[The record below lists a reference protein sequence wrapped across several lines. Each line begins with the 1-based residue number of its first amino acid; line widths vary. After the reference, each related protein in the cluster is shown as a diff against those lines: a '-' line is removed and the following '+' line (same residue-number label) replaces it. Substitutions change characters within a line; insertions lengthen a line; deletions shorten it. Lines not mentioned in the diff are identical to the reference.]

1 MKCSQ
6 WRIYY
11 SMIFIISDYR
21 DFEFLLNLPIEFL
34 TVTDSYFS
42 SFVIYLKGNVG
53 AIVNIWKNRVNDSIR
68 TVKTPIFIFGR
79 YWLILKKN
87 KIELNNT
94 FFQQKSKKL
103 KNISFTIFWFNLVLY
118 FQSYFFGLWFSKN
131 AI

>member
-68 TVKTPIFIFGR
+68 TVKTPIFIIGR
-79 YWLILKKN
+79 YWLILKK
-87 KIELNNT
+87 KIEFNNT
-94 FFQQKSKKL
+94 FFQ
-103 KNISFTIFWFNLVLY
+103 
-118 FQSYFFGLWFSKN
+118 
-131 AI
+131 